1 MKRYLAVTAGVLV
14 AAAAGGAVM
23 LKQRT
28 AAPVSEPVKYA
39 KPLPPAVTVSPARER
54 TFVDRLFVSGSLVA
68 RDEALVGA
76 QIDGLRVVELLAED
90 GDRVEKDQVLAR
102 LDRSQLDALLA
113 QNDAALVRADAA
125 IAQARNQIDQSEAM
139 REQAAADLA
148 RAKGLAI
155 GVITQQTLDQ
165 RIATAR
171 SSEAQVAASRSAL
184 AVAEADKRSR
194 EAERRELMVRIG
206 RTEVR
211 APVAG
216 IVSRRTARLGALAM
230 GSADPLFR
238 IIADGAIDLE
248 AEVPEDSLAK
258 LAVGMPAAIEL
269 AGDCKASGYVRL
281 IASEVDK
288 TTRLGKVRIALGPES
303 RPHIGAF
310 ASGTVEI
317 ARHVALSVPVA
328 AVIQSANGSTV
339 AVVNDGRI
347 EMSMVTVGL
356 TNGTA
361 IELRDGLAVGQQVVA
376 RAAAFLR
383 SGDEVRPT
391 EALDEHREAAR

>member
-1 MKRYLAVTAGVLV
+1 MKRYLLWG
-14 AAAAGGAVM
+14 AAGIAIAAGAGM
-23 LKQRT
+23 LALRT
-28 AAPVSEPVKYA
+28 PAPASQPVKYA

-54 TFVDRLFVSGSLVA
+54 EFVEHLFVSGSLVA
-68 RDEALVGA
+68 RDEAMVGA
-76 QIDGLRVVELLAED
+76 QIDGLRIVELLAED
-90 GDRVEKDQVLAR
+90 GDRVEKDQILAR

-113 QNDAALVRADAA
+113 QNDAALARADAA

-139 REQAAADLA
+139 QVQADADLT

-155 GVITQQTLDQ
+155 GVITQATLDQ
-165 RIATAR
+165 RVAAAR
-171 SSEAQVAASRSAL
+171 SAEAQVAGARSAL
-184 AVAEADKRSR
+184 AVAQAERHSR
-194 EAERRELMVRIG
+194 EAERRELMVRVG
-206 RTEVR
+206 RTEVK

-230 GSADPLFR
+230 GSSDPLFR
-238 IIADGAIDLE
+238 IIAEGAIDLE

-288 TTRLGKVRIALGPES
+288 TTRLGKVRLALGPEAGG
-303 RPHIGAF
+303 HIGAF
-310 ASGTVEI
+310 ASGTVEV
-317 ARHVALSVPVA
+317 AHRVALSVPAA
-328 AVIQSANGSTV
+328 AVIQSATGSTV
-339 AVVNDGRI
+339 AVVNDGRV
-347 EMSMVTVGL
+347 EMSPVTVGL
-356 TNGTA
+356 TNGNA
-361 IELRDGLAVGQQVVA
+361 IELREGIAAGQQVVA

-383 SGDEVRPT
+383 TGDEVRPT